1 MNNYTLITGS
11 SSGIGYELAI
21 KFAEEGHNLILVS
34 RSETKLQK
42 LKERINEKTSVDV
55 IIFPCD
61 LTNEDSLNR
70 LFKHFDESN
79 ENIDILCN
87 NAGVGYYGDFLDSKI
102 ENAVSMIA
110 LNITALTRLTY

>member
-70 LFKHFDESN
+70 LFIS
-79 ENIDILCN
+79 
-87 NAGVGYYGDFLDSKI
+87 I
-102 ENAVSMIA
+102 EWI
-110 LNITALTRLTY
+110 I